1 MLLCL
6 GIPLSGKSY
15 NSRGNC
21 WLSAE
26 IKKKYYSKILE
37 RNQTPGKD
45 ARTLALNEI
54 LNEIINKYCTDQE
67 GAPAKKTIKAIF
79 ERIET
84 MIVRDQIIKEG
95 KRPDGRG
102 LANIRPISCEVGIL
116 PRTHGSALFT
126 RGETQAIVVTTL
138 GTTMDE
144 QRVDTIEDE

>member
-15 NSRGNC
+15 NSKGNC
-21 WLSAE
+21 WPIAE
-26 IKKKYYSKILE
+26 
-37 RNQTPGKD
+37 
-45 ARTLALNEI
+45 
-54 LNEIINKYCTDQE
+54 
-67 GAPAKKTIKAIF
+67 KTIKAIF

-102 LANIRPISCEVGIL
+102 LTNIRPISCEVGIL

-126 RGETQAIVVTTL
+126 RGETQAIVVTTR

-144 QRVDTIEDE
+144 QREE